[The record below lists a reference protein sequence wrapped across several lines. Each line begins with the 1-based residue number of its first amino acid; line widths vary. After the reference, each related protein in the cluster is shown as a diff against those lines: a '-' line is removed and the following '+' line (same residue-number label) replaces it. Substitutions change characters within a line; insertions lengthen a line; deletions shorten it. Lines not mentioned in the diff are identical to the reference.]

1 MSISK
6 EQVHKVALLARL
18 DLNSDELETM
28 TEQLG
33 QIVDYVNLL
42 SELDTEAIQ
51 PLAHPLDLSNVFAA
65 DQTRPS
71 LDRDDALSGAPHHNG
86 ECYLVPAVLGE

>member
-1 MSISK
+1 MTSSMSISK

-42 SELDTEAIQ
+42 SELDTEAR
-51 PLAHPLDLSNVFAA
+51 P
-65 DQTRPS
+65 TR
-71 LDRDDALSGAPHHNG
+71 RD
-86 ECYLVPAVLGE
+86 PASIAMMPYPARHTTTENAT